1 VGGDLAGE
9 REDGVDRSLFSTSR
23 GMPMDNAVR
32 PVPVT
37 MAAMAGYTTAIFC
50 ELVGLL
56 ARDGAVDL
64 QELGNGLL
72 KRARESAMTDE
83 HEITAVY
90 IRELG
95 NAFIDATQP
104 LSIPGSQRKDR

>member
-1 VGGDLAGE
+1 M
-9 REDGVDRSLFSTSR
+9 T
-23 GMPMDNAVR
+23 
-32 PVPVT
+32 
-37 MAAMAGYTTAIFC
+37 AMASYTTAIFC

-56 ARDGAVDL
+56 ARNGTIDL
-64 QELGNGLL
+64 QELGNGLV

-104 LSIPGSQRKDR
+104 LSKPAGPHKKDR